1 LICFLGRVKASIIMA
16 SSYCLFEV
24 FLVTFLGLLR
34 GSNKGEESTEPVLAL
49 VEAYITLCSSN
60 MFFLLVRVLIK
71 GE

>member
-1 LICFLGRVKASIIMA
+1 MA

-34 GSNKGEESTEPVLAL
+34 GSDKGEESTKPVLAL
-49 VEAYITLCSSN
+49 AEARVTLCSGD
-60 MFFLLVRVLIK
+60 MFFLLIRVPIK